1 MNTYGVD
8 LVSYEL
14 RVRDALADLPADE
27 VEELIQDLR
36 GHLAEINAEFPE
48 GVDEHALIDR
58 LGLPEVYAGEL
69 RAAAGFEVPT
79 RTPWKPTLRR
89 RWASR
94 YQRLREHPRLSRL
107 HESWP
112 TVRVGWWV
120 LRGWLLG
127 FALSMGFTDQ
137 QTMSPLPSLRTDDG
151 WMGLV
156 VILAS
161 IAVSVGFGRV
171 MANRRGRR
179 WMLLLVP
186 VNIAALIGLSVLAF
200 GYRAD
205 VQLPDYNEAHAAEPS
220 NGNLV
225 GSNGGPI
232 MNIYAFDQDGK
243 PLPNV
248 YLFDQDGMPIELAR
262 ETCNVTGEFALD
274 NQYPRPLITYDELG
288 ECKEDAT
295 IPFTAVIKP
304 VAPSLTLT
312 SKTPETPE
320 GQ

>member
-14 RVRDALADLPADE
+14 RVRDALSDLPADE

-48 GVDEHALIDR
+48 GVDEHALIER

-69 RAAAGFEVPT
+69 RAAAGFEVPI

-89 RWASR
+89 KWATR
-94 YQRLREHPRLSRL
+94 VQRLREHRWLPRLR
-107 HESWP
+107 ESWP
-112 TVRVGWWV
+112 TIRVGWWV

-127 FALSMGFTDQ
+127 FALSMGFTDP
-137 QTMSPLPSLRTDDG
+137 QTMAPLPSLRTFDG
-151 WMGLV
+151 WMGLA
-156 VILAS
+156 VIAGS
-161 IAVSVGFGRV
+161 IAVSIGFGRV
-171 MANRRGRR
+171 MTKRRDRR
-179 WMLLLVP
+179 WLLLLVP
-186 VNIAALIGLSVLAF
+186 VNVAALIGLSVLAF
-200 GYRAD
+200 HARPDTSY
-205 VQLPDYNEAHAAEPS
+205 VQDNAAQAAEPS
-220 NGNLV
+220 MGNLV

-243 PLPNV
+243 PLSNV
-248 YLFDQDGMPIELAR
+248 YLFDQEGMPIELAR
-262 ETCNVTGEFALD
+262 ETCNAMGDFALD
-274 NQYPRPLITYDELG
+274 NQYPRPVLVYDELG
-288 ECKEDAT
+288 ACKEDPT
-295 IPFTAVIKP
+295 IPFTAVMKP

-312 SKTPETPE
+312 SKTPE